1 MGLNP
6 PSRSGSFLLDD
17 LRFEVDEGVESER
30 LLVPDISSSPLRF
43 ERLDWDM
50 IEIWWMIALSWRAE

>member
-1 MGLNP
+1 
-6 PSRSGSFLLDD
+6 LDD
-17 LRFEVDEGVESER
+17 LRFEDDEGVESDR

-50 IEIWWMIALSWRAE
+50 IEF

>member
-6 PSRSGSFLLDD
+6 SSQSGSFLLDD
-17 LRFEVDEGVESER
+17 LRFEVDKGVESER

-43 ERLDWDM
+43 KRLDCDM
-50 IEIWWMIALSWRAE
+50 IGI